1 MQERNNVTMRDT
13 EKVLGNIIKY

>member
-1 MQERNNVTMRDT
+1 MQERNNATMRDT